1 MINISDILIKPIISE
16 KSSLNAGKNL
26 YTFQVGLKANKY
38 EIKHAIEKTFSVKVL
53 DVTTVI
59 VKGKV
64 KRAGKKRLAVK
75 KSSWKK
81 AVVMLSPEQKID
93 LFEVQQ

>member
-16 KSSLNAGKNL
+16 KSSRNAGKNL

-38 EIKHAIEKTFSVKVL
+38 EIKHAIEKTFNVKVL
-53 DVTTVI
+53 DTATSI

-64 KRAGKKRLAVK
+64 KRAGKRKLEVR

-81 AVVMLSPEQKID
+81 ATVMLSPEQKID
-93 LFEVQQ
+93 LFEVQK